1 MELRILI
8 FLFVLAIAMTVSFFY
23 AVFGGTEKRKMT
35 GFEFKQLQDVSDKQ
49 KDEMREQIFHLH
61 RRGNT
66 FQQIAKSLKISRST
80 AHKYYQ
86 QYIEKNNE
94 HQRA

>member
-8 FLFVLAIAMTVSFFY
+8 FLFVSLFALAIALYF
-23 AVFGGTEKRKMT
+23 AVFGSPIKMQNS
-35 GFEFKQLQDVSDKQ
+35 GFKFKQLQDVSEKQ

-66 FQQIAKSLKISRST
+66 FQQIGNSLKISRST

-86 QYIEKNNE
+86 QYIEKHNE